1 MATGTTDKA
10 EAKILGRALQV
21 LRSRAGLSQERAGA
35 TIGLSGEGWRKY
47 ELGSP
52 GLFRPDM
59 QERLSAALGF
69 SRVELLE
76 ERSRVAGEP
85 APAQR
90 NPAPR
95 MELPSAGDYQPL
107 TIRDRV
113 QAGAWLAADDFD
125 QSPPRISNTLRDPRF
140 PRAEQWLSEVA
151 GDSVNALGI
160 LDGDTVHCV
169 EYWSARSQPRTGD
182 IVEVERTRF
191 GGSMREL
198 TIKQVEVTDS
208 QVLLWPRST
217 NPRWREPIA
226 LDDGVGQGEQF
237 EVTIRGL
244 VLASTRRF

>member
-1 MATGTTDKA
+1 MASGTVDKA

-59 QERLSAALGF
+59 QERLSGALGF
-69 SRVELLE
+69 TRVDLLE
-76 ERSRVAGEP
+76 ERSRVAGDP
-85 APAQR
+85 APPVR
-90 NPAPR
+90 SPMPRVDLAPT
-95 MELPSAGDYQPL
+95 GDHAPL

-125 QSPPRISNTLRDPRF
+125 QSTPRITNTLPDPRF

-160 LDGDTVHCV
+160 VDGDTVHCV
-169 EYWSARSQPRTGD
+169 AYWNARSQPRTGD

-198 TIKQVEVTDS
+198 TIKQVEVTES
-208 QVLLWPRST
+208 QILLWPRST

-226 LDDGVGQGEQF
+226 LDDGIGSGEQF

-244 VLASTRRF
+244 VLAAIRHF